1 MDEGVLAGV
10 RMAGSLLLRMDMW
23 DRRGAEVSTEN
34 NAVGDEIGLKFSFV

>member
-1 MDEGVLAGV
+1 MGEGLLAGL
-10 RMAGSLLLRMDMW
+10 RMAESLLLRIDMW